1 MAIEIPTPQALREL
15 SEQVDKQ
22 IERFPSRNI
31 NEFGFDPWGYSP
43 QWVKPVMMTM
53 AVIYKYWFRVEASG
67 FENLPSG
74 RMIVVGN
81 HAGNTFAWDGAMA
94 GTATVLEPD
103 PPRPL
108 RGMAEFYLPTIPYF
122 NVLMHRLGSIVGRP
136 ENARRLLEA
145 EEALLVF
152 PEGRHGFVK
161 SYAKRYQLQRFGQGF
176 MRLALATNAPIVPIA
191 IVGSEEQSPG
201 IATSKALAKLFGA
214 PDFPIT
220 PTFPWLGPLGMIPF
234 PAKFHIRF
242 GAPLRFQGDPDED
255 DAKMAVKIEKVKDAI
270 RRMLNGILKKRKS
283 IWT

>member
-152 PEGRHGFVK
+152 PEGRHGIVK

-214 PDFPIT
+214 PEFPIT